1 MDYYMEYPSPIGTL
15 LLTCTDA
22 GLTGLWMD
30 RQPPKDAVP
39 GGHTILEETKQWLDT
54 YFQGQ
59 PRQIPIPL
67 APEGTPFQRLVW
79 DILLT
84 IPYGQTR
91 SYGSI
96 AREAAQKLGKETMSA
111 QAVGGAVGRNPISIL
126 IPCHRCVD
134 AKGQLTGYAGGLDRK
149 AWLLRHEG
157 WNGESC

>member
-30 RQPPKDAVP
+30 RQIPKGAVP
-39 GGHTILEETKQWLDT
+39 GGHPVLEKTKQWLDA

-111 QAVGGAVGRNPISIL
+111 QAVGGAVGRNPISII
-126 IPCHRCVD
+126 IPCHRCIG
-134 AKGQLTGYAGGLDRK
+134 AKGHLTGYAGGMDRK

-157 WNGESC
+157 WTGGGF